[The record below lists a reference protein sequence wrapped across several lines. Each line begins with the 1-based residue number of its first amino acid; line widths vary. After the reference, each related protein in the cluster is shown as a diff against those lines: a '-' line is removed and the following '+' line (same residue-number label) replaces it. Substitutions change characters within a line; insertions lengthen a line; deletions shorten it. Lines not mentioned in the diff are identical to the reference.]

1 LSIAARASLVRVG
14 RTPFERCVIAGS
26 GPVKHDGDGDQPANA
41 TFDIGGGLGP
51 FQPDDGVTAG
61 PVRVTASRNRNDRD
75 SSHLIHSVIPVVTLP
90 SL

>member
-26 GPVKHDGDGDQPANA
+26 GPVKHDGDSDQPANA

-51 FQPDDGVTAG
+51 FQPADGVTAG
-61 PVRVTASRNRNDRD
+61 RVRVTGSRNRNDRD
-75 SSHLIHSVIPVVTLP
+75 SSHLTLRR
-90 SL
+90 